1 MIEKISMP
9 SSIRL
14 KYLTGVDTDGKEMF
28 KTRTINNI
36 TSSVTDELV
45 YGLKAMLEEGQNS
58 PIAEFTRIET
68 SKITQS

>member
-45 YGLKAMLEEGQNS
+45 YGLKAMLEEVQNS

>member
-45 YGLKAMLEEGQNS
+45 YGLKAMLEEVQNS
-58 PIAEFTRIET
+58 TIAEFTRIET

>member
-36 TSSVTDELV
+36 TSSVTDELI
-45 YGLKAMLEEGQNS
+45 YGLKAMREEVQNS

>member
-36 TSSVTDELV
+36 TSSVTDELI
-45 YGLKAMLEEGQNS
+45 YGLKAMLDEVQNS

>member
-14 KYLTGVDTDGKEMF
+14 KYLTGIDTDGKEMF

-45 YGLKAMLEEGQNS
+45 YGLKAMLEEVQNS

>member
-36 TSSVTDELV
+36 TSSVTDELI
-45 YGLKAMLEEGQNS
+45 YGLKAMLEEVQNS

>member
-45 YGLKAMLEEGQNS
+45 YGLKAMLEDVQNS

>member
-45 YGLKAMLEEGQNS
+45 YGLKSMLEEVQNS

>member
-36 TSSVTDELV
+36 TPDFDSC
-45 YGLKAMLEEGQNS
+45 KKHKQLET
-58 PIAEFTRIET
+58 P
-68 SKITQS
+68 

>member
-36 TSSVTDELV
+36 TSSVTVELV
-45 YGLKAMLEEGQNS
+45 YGLKAMLEEVQNS

>member
-36 TSSVTDELV
+36 SSSVTDELV
-45 YGLKAMLEEGQNS
+45 YGLKAMLEEVQNS

>member
-14 KYLTGVDTDGKEMF
+14 KYLKGVDPNGKDIL

-36 TSSVTDELV
+36 AQSATDELV
-45 YGLKAMLEEGQNS
+45 YGLKALLEEVQNS
-58 PIAEFTRIET
+58 TIAEFTRLD
-68 SKITQS
+68 SGKITES

>member
-36 TSSVTDELV
+36 TSSVTDELI
-45 YGLKAMLEEGQNS
+45 YGLKAMLES
-58 PIAEFTRIET
+58 SKLAYSRIH
-68 SKITQS
+68 KNRNK

>member
-45 YGLKAMLEEGQNS
+45 YGLKAMLEEVQNS

-68 SKITQS
+68 SNITQS

>member
-36 TSSVTDELV
+36 TSSITDELI
-45 YGLKAMLEEGQNS
+45 YGLKAMLEEVQNS

>member
-45 YGLKAMLEEGQNS
+45 YGLKAMLRK
-58 PIAEFTRIET
+58 F
-68 SKITQS
+68 KIRL